1 MNFLVLRRRQTLIA
15 LKEKSLKSRTPS
27 VNNSPVSIKSNKR
40 VIQESVSD
48 EDVHEEVKEEKP
60 ANIRNSVERLD
71 TQVST
76 LHQDVATLSIEVRNA
91 IQALQEMTYTTFN
104 NMDHHPPAR
113 SIPNLQ
119 NGASCAHI
127 AQEFLVRSSS
137 QPAEIW
143 HRSNPH
149 IKSASDL
156 FWWVASLPSPSRDK
170 KNFSFTLQRF
180 ESIILA
186 YRNS

>member
-1 MNFLVLRRRQTLIA
+1 
-15 LKEKSLKSRTPS
+15 LKEKSSKSRTPS
-27 VNNSPVSIKSNKR
+27 TNNSPVSIKSNR
-40 VIQESVSD
+40 RASIIPESISD
-48 EDVHEEVKEEKP
+48 EDVHEEIKEEKP

-91 IQALQEMTYTTFN
+91 IQALQEMTYSTFTS
-104 NMDHHPPAR
+104 MDHHVPAR

-119 NGASCAHI
+119 NGAVGVHM
-127 AQEFLVRSSS
+127 AQEYLTRSSS

-156 FWWVASLPSPSRDK
+156 LW
-170 KNFSFTLQRF
+170 
-180 ESIILA
+180 
-186 YRNS
+186 

>member
-1 MNFLVLRRRQTLIA
+1 M
-15 LKEKSLKSRTPS
+15 
-27 VNNSPVSIKSNKR
+27 KSNKR
-40 VIQESVSD
+40 ASIIPESISD
-48 EDVHEEVKEEKP
+48 EDVHEEIKEEKP

-91 IQALQEMTYTTFN
+91 IQALQEMTYSTFTS
-104 NMDHHPPAR
+104 MDHHVPAR

-119 NGASCAHI
+119 NGTVGVHM
-127 AQEFLVRSSS
+127 AQEYLTRSSS

-149 IKSASDL
+149 IKSVSDL
-156 FWWVASLPSPSRDK
+156 IW
-170 KNFSFTLQRF
+170 
-180 ESIILA
+180 
-186 YRNS
+186 